1 VTAMHAASVIAAV
14 LVGVVFLTSAVTKF
28 ASPIVWRT
36 QAADLGVPRSV
47 VVALPIVEAGLGA
60 LLVVQW
66 QRRICAGVALGL
78 LLAFTAMLVVRISQ
92 GRRPPCACFGSFSAK
107 PISWMHVARNVGF
120 IVVAAVALAA
130 G

>member
-1 VTAMHAASVIAAV
+1 MHAASVIAAV
-14 LVGVVFLTSAVTKF
+14 LVGVVFLASAVTKL
-28 ASPIVWRT
+28 ASPTVWRT
-36 QAADLGVPRSV
+36 QAADLGVPRGV

-78 LLAFTAMLVVRISQ
+78 LLAFTAMLVLRISQ

-107 PISWMHVARNVGF
+107 PISWVHVARNVGF
-120 IVVAAVALAA
+120 IAIAAVAIAA

>member
-1 VTAMHAASVIAAV
+1 MHAASVIAAV
-14 LVGVVFLTSAVTKF
+14 LVGAVFLFSAVTKL
-28 ASPIVWRT
+28 ASPTVWRA
-36 QAADLGVPRSV
+36 QAADLGVPRGV

-66 QRRICAGVALGL
+66 QRRICATVALGL
-78 LLAFTAMLVVRISQ
+78 LLAFTALLVVRISQ

-120 IVVAAVALAA
+120 IALGAIAFAA

>member
-1 VTAMHAASVIAAV
+1 MHAVSVIAAV
-14 LVGVVFLTSAVTKF
+14 LVGAVFLVSAVTKL

-36 QAADLGVPRSV
+36 QAANLGVPRAATL
-47 VVALPIVEAGLGA
+47 ALPFVEAGLGA

-66 QRRICAGVALGL
+66 QRRLCAAVALGL
-78 LLAFTAMLVVRISQ
+78 LLTFTALLVVRISQ

-107 PISWMHVARNVGF
+107 PIGWTHVLRNIGF
-120 IVVAAVALAA
+120 MAFALVAVAA